1 MSFTGSVFRLVL
13 YRCCL
18 PGVLAQKRQQC
29 VIDMLW
35 RLPLEKVAIMAE
47 IPGLSL
53 GKYRPPGV
61 LQQPCPHGF
70 SRSYPA
76 GAKQEQERRCQLL
89 VRVRLPLRWVF
100 VRRGAVVVEAAAQ
113 RPGLGVC
120 LDVVRHFLVADGV
133 LVHAPI
139 PENMPQIDLLAAFDE
154 LFRQIVLLME
164 VGVPALSDHL
174 RLLRPITLARRGGV

>member
-1 MSFTGSVFRLVL
+1 
-13 YRCCL
+13 
-18 PGVLAQKRQQC
+18 
-29 VIDMLW
+29 MLW
-35 RLPLEKVAIMAE
+35 RLPLEKVAIMSE

-76 GAKQEQERRCQLL
+76 GAKQEQERRCQLP
-89 VRVRLPLRWVF
+89 VRVRLPLRRGF
-100 VRRGAVVVEAAAQ
+100 GRPRGAGREAA
-113 RPGLGVC
+113 RPRPPVGRRPYVG
-120 LDVVRHFLVADGV
+120 RHFLVADGV

-139 PENMPQIDLLAAFDE
+139 PENMPQIDLLASFDE

-174 RLLRPITLARRGGV
+174 RLLRPITLVRRGGV